1 MAFNPAVD
9 VAAYLR
15 AQLTGEPV
23 ITVQG
28 LPSNPD
34 DAIAVLSGPGTET
47 LAMGLTVV
55 SQEASIQVI
64 TRGAR
69 GEGQATEVLA
79 QAIHTLLQSVADVS
93 MNAVPYALVEAAS
106 EPAYVGTDSS
116 SRPLWS
122 GNYHVIRDPE

>member
-28 LPSNPD
+28 LPATPD
-34 DAIAVLSGPGTET
+34 EAIVVLSHSGSET

-64 TRGAR
+64 TRGAI
-69 GEGQATEVLA
+69 GTGQAVEALA
-79 QAIHTLLQSVADVS
+79 QTIHTELQALADVS
-93 MNAVPYALVEAAS
+93 MNSVPYALVEASA
-106 EPAYVGTDSS
+106 ELVYVGTDRSG
-116 SRPLWS
+116 RPLWS